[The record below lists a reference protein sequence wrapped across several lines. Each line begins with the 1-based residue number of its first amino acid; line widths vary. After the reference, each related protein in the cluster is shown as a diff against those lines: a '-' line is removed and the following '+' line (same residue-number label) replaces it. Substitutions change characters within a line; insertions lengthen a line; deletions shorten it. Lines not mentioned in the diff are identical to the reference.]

1 MVLQYAY
8 AWTSSQAVPAK
19 LLRREKFPTAARLQR
34 RNGRGK
40 PIGGRRYA
48 SWANEKPVFGDPR
61 CSSSAASD
69 IFLEGPKDAYCFR
82 RPYLESPVSEVAGI
96 ALYPI
101 PCHSVVQPCPTH
113 LGVFPQILINRAENP
128 GSSLSRLSRF
138 GQQDSTQEIACAEI
152 MATSASGKKARP
164 SSGKLANTG
173 SRPFRGEESFCQS

>member
-8 AWTSSQAVPAK
+8 AWTPSQAVLAK

-48 SWANEKPVFGDPR
+48 AWANEKPVFGDPR

-113 LGVFPQILINRAENP
+113 LGMFPQILINRAENP
-128 GSSLSRLSRF
+128 GWYTRANKLSRWKPLS
-138 GQQDSTQEIACAEI
+138 
-152 MATSASGKKARP
+152 TSCP
-164 SSGKLANTG
+164 PNI
-173 SRPFRGEESFCQS
+173 